1 MCDYVCNDL
10 NTLWTT
16 NILRVTTRMS
26 THRDPIYRDVI
37 IIRIHLGVSLV
48 RYRHK

>member
-1 MCDYVCNDL
+1 MCAYACKGL
-10 NTLWTT
+10 NTLWTIF
-16 NILRVTTRMS
+16 ILRLPTRMR

-37 IIRIHLGVSLV
+37 IIRIYLDVSLV